1 MYTIKGDKPLIAT
14 QGVRDAYAMAQYL
27 RRELVEA
34 RQKVITARDTDETSS
49 NHSAMDEDKPVNDC
63 LQKALFLLKFA
74 GLMKAE
80 KPRLAVEA
88 ATPSRSAFIQ
98 KYKQWQKGRSA
109 SSSTEQMSESQVA
122 SVVETEK
129 SLAQKYPSFR
139 IMMEFLRKTS
149 VTKEMVERFLE
160 HRQKA
165 AKNLSAVLWTIF
177 DLLQSMDIFSNVG
190 LTFLCQL
197 LSCQYSFA
205 GHYIR
210 DLEGCGLEVENE
222 ARKAYSQITNHLL
235 EKLKPYTQLK
245 APTKPLTMEVL
256 LTKAYLLH
264 LLDVQWQN
272 YDMLF
277 ISESHLP
284 EFLLSTA
291 IQVGFERTGSN
302 LPKQENEDEM
312 LERHKLF
319 LRHLSVVKSSTTLSD
334 LMANMELGSLDKVH
348 MVLCAMPT

>member
-1 MYTIKGDKPLIAT
+1 MYTIEGDKPLIAT

-49 NHSAMDEDKPVNDC
+49 NRLAMDEDKPVNDC

-98 KYKQWQKGRSA
+98 KYRQWQKGRSV
-109 SSSTEQMSESQVA
+109 SSSEKMSESQVT

-165 AKNLSAVLWTIF
+165 AKNLSAVLCTIF
-177 DLLQSMDIFSNVG
+177 DLLQSMDIFSDVG

-222 ARKAYSQITNHLL
+222 ARIAYSRITNHLL

-245 APTKPLTMEVL
+245 APVKPLTMEVL

-291 IQVGFERTGSN
+291 IQVGFEHTESN

-319 LRHLSVVKSSTTLSD
+319 LRHLSVVKSSTSLSD
-334 LMANMELGSLDKVH
+334 LMASMELGSLDKVCV
-348 MVLCAMPT
+348 VLCATPL